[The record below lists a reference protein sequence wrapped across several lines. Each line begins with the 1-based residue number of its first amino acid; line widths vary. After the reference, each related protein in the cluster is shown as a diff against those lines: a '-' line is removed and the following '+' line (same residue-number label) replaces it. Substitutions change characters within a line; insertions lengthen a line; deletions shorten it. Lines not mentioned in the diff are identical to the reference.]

1 MNGLSVF
8 VSSTFE
14 DLREAR
20 RNVFEAILGLE
31 CRPVGMEGFGAA
43 DLPPWEKIKREID
56 EADCCVL
63 MVAGRYGTVDENGV
77 SYTEKEYRYA
87 VEQSKP
93 ILIFLH
99 KDIES
104 LPGRSLESD
113 PELRSKLQS
122 FRMLCLQKQ
131 CSFWETEGEL
141 ETQVTR
147 SLAKF
152 IQENTGQV
160 RGRGRGFTSD
170 DITEGRASN
179 IREEVGVLAGDG
191 SVLFYAR
198 KLNMPR
204 PGAQTLLSWSE
215 FGYGIELLMRQIR
228 SAKSH
233 FAVDAVIG
241 VNDAGLSI
249 AAFLSGALLYR
260 CPIGFLRADA
270 SKTIREVWMPQVNS
284 GASILVVDVEVKS
297 GTTLKKS
304 LATVRGR
311 LKPRALFFACLGA
324 QAIAQQLDDKITLGD
339 LECKDI
345 LGKSKLDGFFAAFIA
360 PPPSLEPPLYL
371 A

>member
-1 MNGLSVF
+1 MGGLTIF

-14 DLREAR
+14 DLTEAR
-20 RNVFEAILGLE
+20 KKVFEAILGLG

-43 DLPPWEKIKREID
+43 DLQPWEKIKREID

-63 MVAGRYGTVDENGV
+63 VMAGRYGSVDENGV

-87 VEQSKP
+87 VERGKP
-93 ILIFLH
+93 VLIFLH

-104 LPGRSLESD
+104 LPGRSLEKD
-113 PELRSKLQS
+113 PELRAKLQS
-122 FRMLCLQKQ
+122 FRKLCLQRQ
-131 CSFWETEGEL
+131 CSFWETEGGL
-141 ETQVTR
+141 EAQVTR

-152 IQENTGQV
+152 IQESTGQV

-170 DITEGRASN
+170 DITEGHASN
-179 IREEVGVLAGDG
+179 IREEVSVLAGDG

-198 KLNMPR
+198 RLNMPR

-228 SAKSH
+228 GSKSH

-241 VNDAGLSI
+241 VNDAGLSM
-249 AAFLSGALLYR
+249 AAFMSGALLHR

-270 SKTIREVWMPQVNS
+270 SKTIREAWLPPVNR
-284 GASILVVDVEVKS
+284 GASILVVDAEVKS

-304 LATVRGR
+304 LAIVRGR

-324 QAIAQQLDDKITLGD
+324 QASAHRLGDKIPLDD
-339 LECKDI
+339 LEARGV

-371 A
+371 D